1 MRGGGARTRTNQKI
15 IRMIVLSLF
24 DGISCGRMA
33 LEALGA
39 NVEKYY
45 ASEID
50 KYAILNTQK
59 NYPDTVQLGDV
70 NNWRSW
76 DIEWA
81 SIDIILAGSPCQGF
95 STLGKKRMLND
106 SRSKLIFTFFDIF
119 DYVKAM
125 NKNVLFLLENV
136 RVPDEVRNLIYSR
149 IGVNPMTINSA
160 LVSAQNRV
168 RLYWTNI
175 KDGSIPL
182 PLDLGVTIRDIIEP
196 EVPERYFLTP
206 YASETLIR
214 EFPATLKSLRDKSRC
229 VLTTSG
235 KYTKSRGCYLLQ
247 GGKVRRFTPKEVARL
262 QTIPDTYKFFVP
274 EGEIYKQVGNGWTV
288 EVIKHILSYAQF
300 NTIP

>member
-15 IRMIVLSLF
+15 IHMIVLSLF

-59 NYPDTVQLGDV
+59 NYPDTIQLGDV

-76 DIEWA
+76 DIDWA
-81 SIDIILAGSPCQGF
+81 SIDLILAGSPCQDF
-95 STLGKKRMLND
+95 SILGRRKLLNGD
-106 SRSKLIFTFFDIF
+106 RSKLVLHFFDILTR
-119 DYVKAM
+119 VRAS
-125 NKNVLFLLENV
+125 NKNVEFLLENV
-136 RVPDEVRNLIYSR
+136 RMPVDIEHFITEKVGVEPLI
-149 IGVNPMTINSA
+149 INSS

-175 KDGSIPL
+175 CEGRVPHPCDR
-182 PLDLGVTIRDIIEP
+182 GVTLRSVIED
-196 EVPERYFLTP
+196 EVDNRYFFSGYTNEKIIVEYP
-206 YASETLIR
+206 QTLR
-214 EFPATLKSLRDKSRC
+214 SKAGKSKC
-229 VLTTSG
+229 LTTG
-235 KYTKSRGCYLLQ
+235 CGRNIGSRGCYVLQ
-247 GGKVRRFTPKEVARL
+247 KGKVRRFTPKEVARL
-262 QTIPDTYKFFVP
+262 QTIPETYKFFVP